1 MKALLGSEFKK
12 DRYRT
17 SLKHTIEFL
26 EWKYNI
32 KDIEIKKID
41 HAFITEYDFY
51 LRSVQKCANNS
62 TVKYLKNFGKI
73 IRICLLSGLLNTV
86 PFLNYKNKIKKTD
99 RVYLIPE
106 EIQLM
111 AEKKLATERL
121 TQVRDIS
128 VLLFYWPGL
137 RRCE

>member
-1 MKALLGSEFKK
+1 M
-12 DRYRT
+12 
-17 SLKHTIEFL
+17 

-73 IRICLLSGLLNTV
+73 IRICLLGGLLNTV

-99 RVYLIPE
+99 RVYLIRE

-128 VLLFYWPGL
+128 VLMFYWPGL